1 MENSTVG
8 VPSPQIVYTILQTPY
23 NALLETD
30 SCGCGFWGA
39 INIVIPHNT
48 ASENVIN
55 LALLVVHISVHWCI
69 IHS

>member
-8 VPSPQIVYTILQTPY
+8 VPSPHIVYTILQTPY

-39 INIVIPHNT
+39 INLVIPYNT
-48 ASENVIN
+48 ASEM
-55 LALLVVHISVHWCI
+55 
-69 IHS
+69 